1 MKFPAKLG
9 ECIDLAYTL
18 QQQYLVKKAEADAV
32 ASKVKEVEDH
42 IIDTF
47 PKTGLNGGKGALA
60 SATLTSTIEPTAKDW
75 EAIFAYVKRKGAFD
89 LMYRRINGKAW
100 RDRIEAG
107 EKIPGIEEFNR
118 IKLSIRK
125 IGDT

>member
-1 MKFPAKLG
+1 MKFPATLG
-9 ECIDLAYTL
+9 ACIDLAYTV
-18 QQQYLVKKAEADAV
+18 QQQYLAKKAEADAV
-32 ASKVKEVEDH
+32 AAKVKEIEEH

-47 PKTGLNGGKGALA
+47 PKTGLQGGKGAVA
-60 SATLTSTIEPTAKDW
+60 SATITTTVEPTAKDW
-75 EAIFAYVKRKGAFD
+75 DAIFGYVKKKGAFD

-125 IGDT
+125 IGDQ

>member
-1 MKFPAKLG
+1 MKFPKTLG
-9 ECIDLAYTL
+9 ACIDMAYATQQEYLA
-18 QQQYLVKKAEADAV
+18 KKAEADAV
-32 ASKVKEVEDH
+32 AKRVAEIEDH
-42 IIDTF
+42 IIETF
-47 PKTGLNGGKGALA
+47 PKTGLQGGKGQFA
-60 SATLTSTIEPTAKDW
+60 SATLTTSIEPTAKDW
-75 EAIFAYVKRKGAFD
+75 DAIFGYVKKKGAFD

-125 IGDT
+125 IGE

>member
-1 MKFPAKLG
+1 MKFPSKLG
-9 ECIDLAYTL
+9 ACIDLAYTL
-18 QQQYLVKKAEADAV
+18 NQQYLAKKAEADAV
-32 ASKVKEVEDH
+32 AAQVREVEEH

-47 PKTGLNGGKGALA
+47 PKAGLHGGKGDLA
-60 SATLTSTIEPTAKDW
+60 SATLSSTTEPTPKNWDL
-75 EAIFAYVKRKGAFD
+75 IFAYVKKKGAFD

-125 IGDT
+125 IGD